1 MAFDWQ
7 KALTPPEGT
16 PNPRLGVRYDRSGR
30 FLPEAGNTVVA
41 QVVPGSATEAALIDL
56 RKALKALPHADHFA
70 FTAIASYHMTV
81 FEGVIETRRAPG
93 HWPASLPLD
102 ASIDT
107 ATTAMVGMLRDLP
120 PLPPFAVRPVQV
132 TPFGVALTGATE
144 ADTATLRLWRD
155 RLSEALGYRTPLH
168 DSYGFHT
175 TLAYCHSWL
184 PAEALP
190 VYERAL
196 AELTERLVARLPV
209 LHLARPNFCRFAD
222 MNAFPPVLAL

>member
-7 KALTPPEGT
+7 KTLTPPEGT

-56 RKALKALPHADHFA
+56 RRALKSLPHADHFA
-70 FTAIASYHMTV
+70 FTPIASYHMTV
-81 FEGVIETRRAPG
+81 FEGVIETRRVPG
-93 HWPASLPLD
+93 HWPASVPLD

-107 ATTAMVGMLRDLP
+107 ATAAMTAMLRDLP
-120 PLPPFAVRPVQV
+120 PLPPFAVRPVAV
-132 TPFGVALTGATE
+132 TPFGVTLTGASD

-155 RLSEALGYRTPLH
+155 RLSDALGYRTPQH
-168 DSYGFHT
+168 DSYAFHT

-184 PAEALP
+184 PVEAVP
-190 VYERAL
+190 VYESAL
-196 AELTERLVARLPV
+196 AELTEQLQARLPA

-222 MNAFPPVLAL
+222 MTAFPPVLAL